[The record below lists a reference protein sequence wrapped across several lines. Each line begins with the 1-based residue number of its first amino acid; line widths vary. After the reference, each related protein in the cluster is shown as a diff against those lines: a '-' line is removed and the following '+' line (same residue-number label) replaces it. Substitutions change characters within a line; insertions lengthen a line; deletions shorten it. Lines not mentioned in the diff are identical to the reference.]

1 MSQDLREVKDIESLM
16 AYFSEKLGWAIDP
29 DDYYDID
36 DITYDFE
43 ATDLGLKEEA
53 FAKITSLKQLR
64 PLVDNQRWGIFFV
77 NFESNRFEVSALRK
91 ILSGLIPSRR
101 NADHA
106 VWDKKDLLF
115 LCTWGERNTVTIGAA
130 YFEDSEKG
138 LPQIKMISCEPSV
151 EDFTQI
157 NVFEQRLAKLAWPNN
172 PSDTESWHEAWA
184 SAFTTRYRQTIHD
197 AHTLTIRLATE
208 AQNIRDRILNT
219 LEIETSNG
227 YVHLLF
233 QKFKDTLV
241 HDMTEQQF
249 ADMYAQ
255 TVVYGLFSARCMDD
269 SQEDFNAAEAVE
281 CIPNTNPFL
290 KGLLQECLG
299 STTSRSKLS
308 FDELEVGNIV
318 DLLLH
323 TQTDSI
329 IKDFNRQTGGGRED
343 PVIHFYEEFLS
354 EYDKTQR
361 VQRGVYY
368 TPQPVVNFIVR
379 AVDDIL
385 KHEFKI
391 EDGLASTATK
401 KIKYLR
407 QSKKRID
414 GLYRS
419 DVEDEMTVPAIQIL
433 DPATGTGM
441 FLRQTIL
448 QIYENFCLSRK
459 GKSKQQIQTEW
470 NSYVPQQLLPRLN
483 GFELMMAPYAVA
495 HMKLAMVLKDTGYK
509 FESDERLQVY
519 LTNTLEKPGNSEAQI
534 TLWEDPLAFESIS
547 ANAVKKNSGINVVL
561 GNPPYSGISSNS
573 GEWITSMIEDYKYI
587 NGVYFGERK
596 HWLQDDY
603 VKFIRLGESVID
615 KSGHGILAFI
625 NNHAFIDNPTFR
637 CMRWHLLNTF
647 DEIYIIDLHG
657 NVMKKEIAPN
667 GDKDENVFDIQ
678 QGVSINIFVKN
689 GTRSRGMARVYHTG
703 IFGKRADKYDQLNAL
718 QLEKISWTALEPN
731 EPFYFFIPRDERN
744 RATYEKGFSIQE
756 LMPEHTTG
764 VVTARDGL
772 VIAKRPEVL
781 LERIKIFTDPNKTDD
796 QVRTY
801 FFGNKKAGKYLPGD
815 SRGWSLSTARKKIIG
830 FNHINNIQK
839 IAYRPFDIQYIYY
852 VPEMVDWGRDKL
864 MYHLLAGDNY
874 ALVIPRQAAT
884 DNWSHVQVTKYMAD
898 NRVHYSNKGI
908 PIECPLYLYS
918 PGFDGRLTRHP
929 NLNNGIVTKLASS
942 IGMHF
947 VPEKSPDANTICPV
961 DILDYIYAVLFS
973 EKYRKAYL
981 DFLKFDFPRIPFPQS
996 ADYFWQMVSYGSKLR
1011 ELHLSEEDRFDT
1023 QYSYQGREEC
1033 TVDRPT
1039 YQDGI
1044 IYFNRNGDKISNVPE
1059 IIWNMYFG
1067 GYQPLQK
1074 WLKDRKGDVLTQS
1087 DIRHFQSIITTL
1099 VATDEIMHQIDNI
1112 IIF

>member
-1 MSQDLREVKDIESLM
+1 MAQDLRKVNDIESLM
-16 AYFSEKLGWAIDP
+16 TYFSEKLGWAIDP

-43 ATDLGLKEEA
+43 AADLGLKEEA

-64 PLVDNQRWGIFFV
+64 PLVDDQRWGIFFV

-91 ILSGLIPSRR
+91 ILSGLVPARR

-106 VWDKKDLLF
+106 VWHKKDLLF
-115 LCTWGERNTVTIGAA
+115 LCTWGERNKITIGAA
-130 YFEDSEKG
+130 HFEDAEKG
-138 LPQIKMISCEPSV
+138 LPQIKMISCEPAV

-157 NVFEQRLAKLAWPNN
+157 NVFEQRLSKLAWPKN
-172 PSDTESWHEAWA
+172 PSDTEAWHEVWA
-184 SAFTTRYRQTIHD
+184 AAFTTRYRQTIQD
-197 AHTLTIRLATE
+197 AHTLTVRLAEE
-208 AQNIRDRILNT
+208 AQNIRDRILAT
-219 LEIETSNG
+219 LEIETING

-233 QKFKDTLV
+233 EKFRNTLV

-255 TVVYGLFSARCMDD
+255 TVVYGLFSARCMDE

-299 STTSRSKLS
+299 SNNSRSKLS

-323 TQTDSI
+323 TKTDSI
-329 IKDFNRQTGGGRED
+329 ITDFNRQTGGGRED

-354 EYDKTQR
+354 EYDKSQR

-368 TPQPVVNFIVR
+368 TPQPVVNFIIK

-385 KHEFKI
+385 KTSFGVD
-391 EDGLASTATK
+391 DGLASTATK
-401 KIKYLR
+401 KVKYYR
-407 QSKKRID
+407 QSKRRTD
-414 GLYRS
+414 GFYRS
-419 DVEDEMTVPAIQIL
+419 MVEDEMEVPAIQIL
-433 DPATGTGM
+433 DPATGTGT

-448 QIYENFCLSRK
+448 QIFENFCSSRK
-459 GKSKQQIQTEW
+459 GMPKKHIQEEW
-470 NSYVPQQLLPRLN
+470 NAYVPQHLLPRLN

-495 HMKLAMVLKDTGYK
+495 HMKLAMVLKDTGYQ
-509 FESDERLQVY
+509 FDSDERLQVY
-519 LTNTLEKPGNSEAQI
+519 LTNTLEKPGNSEAQL
-534 TLWEDPLAFESIS
+534 TLWEDPLAFESVS
-547 ANAVKKNSGINVVL
+547 ANAVKKNSGIDIVL

-573 GEWITSMIEDYKYI
+573 GEWITTMIEDYKYI
-587 NGVYFGERK
+587 NGVHFGERK

-603 VKFIRLGESVID
+603 VKFIRFGENIIN

-667 GDKDENVFDIQ
+667 GDKDENIFDIQ
-678 QGVSINIFVKN
+678 QGVSINLFVKN
-689 GTRSRGMARVYHTG
+689 GSRSRGLARVYHTG
-703 IFGKRADKYDQLNAL
+703 LFGKRSDKYDLLNGL
-718 QLEKISWTALEPN
+718 KLDKISWTALEPN
-731 EPFYFFIPRDERN
+731 APFYFFIPRNERN
-744 RATYEKGFSIQE
+744 RDSYERGFSIQE

-772 VIAKRPEVL
+772 VIAKKPQEL
-781 LERIKIFTDPNKTDD
+781 LDRIRLFTDPDKTDD
-796 QVRTY
+796 QVRTH
-801 FFGNKKAGKYLPGD
+801 FFGNRKAGKYLPGD
-815 SRGWSLSTARKKIIG
+815 SRGWSLSLARNKIKD
-830 FNHINNIQK
+830 FDHEAHIQK
-839 IAYRPFDIQYIYY
+839 IAYRPFDTQYIYY
-852 VPEMVDWGRDKL
+852 APEMVDWGRDKL

-884 DNWSHVQVTKYMAD
+884 DNWSHVQITKYMAD

-908 PIECPLYLYS
+908 PIECPLYLYTT
-918 PGFDGRLTRHP
+918 GFDGHLTRQP
-929 NLNNGIVTKLASS
+929 NMNANIVNKIAAS
-942 IGMHF
+942 IGMRF
-947 VPEKSPDANTICPV
+947 VPEKSDEANTICPIDV
-961 DILDYIYAVLFS
+961 LDYIYAVLFS

-981 DFLKFDFPRIPFPQS
+981 DFLKFDFPRIPYPQS
-996 ADYFWQMVSYGSKLR
+996 ADYFWTMVAFGKQLR
-1011 ELHLSEEDRFDT
+1011 ELHLSEADDFDSLYT
-1023 QYSYQGREEC
+1023 YQGKPEC
-1033 TVDRPT
+1033 IVDRPY
-1039 YQDGI
+1039 YQDNAI
-1044 IYFNRNGDKISNVPE
+1044 SFNKNGDTVINVPE
-1059 IIWNMYFG
+1059 HIWNMYFG

-1074 WLKDRKGDVLTQS
+1074 WLKDRKGDILTQA

-1099 VATDEIMHQIDNI
+1099 VATNELMHQIDDA

>member
-1 MSQDLREVKDIESLM
+1 MAQDLRKVNDIESLM
-16 AYFSEKLGWAIDP
+16 TYFSEKLGWAIDP

-43 ATDLGLKEEA
+43 AADLGLKEEA

-64 PLVDNQRWGIFFV
+64 PLVDDQRWGIFFV

-91 ILSGLIPSRR
+91 ILSGLVPARR

-115 LCTWGERNTVTIGAA
+115 LCTWGERNKVTIGAA
-130 YFEDSEKG
+130 HFEDAEKG
-138 LPQIKMISCEPSV
+138 LPQIKVISCEPAV

-157 NVFEQRLAKLAWPNN
+157 NIFEQRLAKLAWPTN
-172 PSDTESWHEAWA
+172 PSDTVAWHDAWA
-184 SAFTTRYRQTIHD
+184 SAFTTRYRQTIQD
-197 AHTLTIRLATE
+197 AHTLTVRLAEE
-208 AQNIRDRILNT
+208 AQNIRDRILST
-219 LEIETSNG
+219 LEIETANG

-233 QKFKDTLV
+233 QKFRDTLV

-255 TVVYGLFSARCMDD
+255 TVVYGLFSARCMDE
-269 SQEDFNAAEAVE
+269 SQDDFNATEAVE

-299 STTSRSKLS
+299 SNNSRSKLS

-323 TQTDSI
+323 TKTDSI
-329 IKDFNRQTGGGRED
+329 ITDFNRQTGGGRED

-368 TPQPVVNFIVR
+368 TPQPVVNFIIK

-385 KHEFKI
+385 KKSFGVN
-391 EDGLASTATK
+391 DGLASTATK
-401 KIKYLR
+401 KVKYYR

-414 GLYRS
+414 GYYRTT
-419 DVEDEMTVPAIQIL
+419 VEDEMEVPAIQIL
-433 DPATGTGM
+433 DPATGTGT

-448 QIYENFCLSRK
+448 QIYENFCSSRK
-459 GKSKQQIQTEW
+459 GMAKERIQAEW
-470 NSYVPQQLLPRLN
+470 NAYVPKHLLPRLN

-495 HMKLAMVLKDTGYK
+495 HMKLAMVLKDTGYQ
-509 FESDERLQVY
+509 FGSDERLQVF
-519 LTNTLEKPGNSEAQI
+519 LTNTLEKPGNSEAQL
-534 TLWEDPLAFESIS
+534 TLWEDPLAFESVS
-547 ANAVKKNSGINVVL
+547 ANAVKKNSGINIVL

-587 NGVYFGERK
+587 NGVHFGERK

-603 VKFIRLGESVID
+603 VKFIRFGESIID

-678 QGVSINIFVKN
+678 QGVSINLFVKN
-689 GTRSRGMARVYHTG
+689 GTRSKGLARVYHTG
-703 IFGKRADKYDQLNAL
+703 LFGKRSDKYDLLNVL
-718 QLEKISWTALEPN
+718 RLDKISWTALEPN

-744 RATYEKGFSIQE
+744 RASYEKGFSIQE

-772 VIAKRPEVL
+772 VIAKKREEL
-781 LERIKIFTDPNKTDD
+781 LDRIKIFTDPNKTDD
-796 QVRTY
+796 QVRTH

-815 SRGWSLSTARKKIIG
+815 SRGWNLSTARKKISG
-830 FNHINNIQK
+830 FNHEDNIQK
-839 IAYRPFDIQYIYY
+839 IAYRPFDTQYIYY

-884 DNWSHVQVTKYMAD
+884 DNWSHVQITRYMAD

-908 PIECPLYLYS
+908 PIECPLYLYA

-929 NLNNGIVTKLASS
+929 NLNSDIVKALATS
-942 IGMHF
+942 IGMRF
-947 VPEKSPDANTICPV
+947 VPEKSAEANTICPI

-973 EKYRKAYL
+973 EKYRQAYL
-981 DFLKFDFPRIPFPQS
+981 DFLKFDFPRIPYPQS
-996 ADYFWQMVSYGSKLR
+996 ADYFWTMVSYGTKLR
-1011 ELHLSEEDRFDT
+1011 KLHLSEDDYFDS
-1023 QYSYQGREEC
+1023 QYSYQGHEEC
-1033 TVDRPT
+1033 VVDRPT
-1039 YQDGI
+1039 YQDGTV
-1044 IYFNRNGDKISNVPE
+1044 YLNKNGDKIINVPE
-1059 IIWNMYFG
+1059 NIWNMYFG

-1074 WLKDRKGDVLTQS
+1074 WLKDRKGDALSQS
-1087 DIRHFQSIITTL
+1087 DIRHFQCIISILAVTEEL
-1099 VATDEIMHQIDNI
+1099 MHQIDDS